1 MARAIDGTM
10 GSLKLHD
17 SLTIVGRLLKVEGIT
32 AWVQITRGEIKHTFE
47 VNCTEMETV
56 EIGALVGCCFS
67 VMTTSLGGPFRK
79 VGSASTLHALGA

>member
-1 MARAIDGTM
+1 MRAQPGTM
-10 GSLKLHD
+10 GSLKLHET
-17 SLTIVGRLLKVEGIT
+17 LTIVGRLLKVEGIT

-79 VGSASTLHALGA
+79 VGSASTLHALG